1 MQITRQPNES
11 TAGFTARV
19 FRVNHQLDLLRK
31 EAVFTENNETM
42 PGPAR
47 PWITIGE
54 AFPTAKFVKIIT
66 PPQRMLRSTFSASP
80 LPAGAL
86 EFRTTATGTLLIDA
100 PTGATPCTPAELR
113 AMGALHDLY
122 QPPRMTRLRAIWY
135 GSGLVFGVVCIAMA
149 VFGMGQ

>member
-1 MQITRQPNES
+1 MQITRLPNES
-11 TAGFTARV
+11 TADFVARV
-19 FRVNHQLDLLRK
+19 FRINRQMCECNQGR
-31 EAVFTENNETM
+31 ETY
-42 PGPAR
+42 
-47 PWITIGE
+47 
-54 AFPTAKFVKIIT
+54 
-66 PPQRMLRSTFSASP
+66 SASP

-100 PTGATPCTPAELR
+100 PTGATPYTPAELR

-135 GSGLVFGVVCIAMA
+135 GSGLVAAAALIATA

>member
-1 MQITRQPNES
+1 MQITRLPNES
-11 TAGFTARV
+11 TADFVARA
-19 FRVNHQLDLLRK
+19 FRINRG
-31 EAVFTENNETM
+31 ENNETL

-47 PWITIGE
+47 PFIKLCDCNQGRLKCTCRE
-54 AFPTAKFVKIIT
+54 TY
-66 PPQRMLRSTFSASP
+66 SASP

-100 PTGATPCTPAELR
+100 PTGATPYTPDELR

-149 VFGMGQ
+149 VFGTGQ